1 MEPDEQD
8 FHEKMAAAYAQ
19 QKRTGSSPQRPE
31 LHACGNDD
39 MWKNRYHV
47 QAKLDDR
54 LYLLLRN
61 YCVTNDYSINTAL
74 KILLATHPTLSKSTN
89 A

>member
-19 QKRTGSSPQRPE
+19 QKRTGSTK
-31 LHACGNDD
+31 DD
-39 MWKNRYHV
+39 LQEWKNRYHV

-74 KILLATHPTLSKSTN
+74 KILLATHPTLSQSNN